1 MLNDLTFSL
10 LKQHVRFVQ
19 LINNRGSAD
28 LDLRHAFPRL
38 VFFCVENR
46 LERKEMFLKKP
57 PLRIEVFQP
66 IPIDELARKACP
78 MWWNRAE
85 GDGHPMRTSKQM
97 LEDTRTLII
106 RKGGCLLPAANI
118 EASYVSADARQKKP
132 EPKLRFQ
139 LVEDLPDSDI
149 YQTLNTLMDAFA
161 STKDE
166 SGKYT
171 IFGEGYGFSGSNLRI
186 EIICHRSAL
195 DQLIQIV
202 SRPW

>member
-19 LINNRGSAD
+19 LINDRGSYRGSAD
-28 LDLRHAFPRL
+28 LDVRHAFPRL

-118 EASYVSADARQKKP
+118 EASYVSADARQKNLSP
-132 EPKLRFQ
+132 
-139 LVEDLPDSDI
+139 
-149 YQTLNTLMDAFA
+149 NCAFSWSRICRILISIRP
-161 STKDE
+161 ST
-166 SGKYT
+166 
-171 IFGEGYGFSGSNLRI
+171 R
-186 EIICHRSAL
+186 
-195 DQLIQIV
+195 
-202 SRPW
+202 